1 MRVNKYI
8 SETGFCSRREADKLI
23 EAKRVKINDK
33 IAELGSIVKSSDHVF
48 VDGKLL
54 ESKKKHVYI
63 ALNKP
68 VGITPKGI
76 SKEISLIL

>member
-33 IAELGSIVKSSDHVF
+33 IAELGSIVESSDHVF
-48 VDGKLL
+48 VRK
-54 ESKKKHVYI
+54 S
-63 ALNKP
+63 
-68 VGITPKGI
+68 TF
-76 SKEISLIL
+76 ILH